1 MTPQTPIWTG
11 TWRDPR
17 FSPPADGG
25 QPENALTG
33 TIFTV
38 NAGATTSIQVP
49 EADGKMRFWRNT
61 DIASLAAGQTATLPF
76 GTLGYEWDED
86 LDNGFRPDGLIRMS
100 TTVVAGAPV
109 LVDFGSTFGSG
120 TATHHLTLYKH
131 SSGALVFGSGTVQW
145 PWGLDANHDRAG
157 TPVDVRMQQATVNL
171 FADMAAQ
178 PATLQTGL
186 VAATAST
193 DATAPSS
200 AITSPANGA
209 NLPQGSPVTITGT
222 ATDAGGGVVG
232 GVEVSVDGGA
242 TWHPTDGRA
251 SWSYTWTPSASGSVT
266 IKSRAADDSGNLET
280 PSAGIDVTVGTGGDT
295 TPPTVP
301 GSLTATA
308 TSATAIDLA
317 WLASTDNV
325 GVTGYEV
332 ERCAGAGCI
341 NFALVTTV
349 TGTAYAD
356 SGLTASTTYRYR
368 VRATDAAGNL
378 SGYSPEATATT
389 QAGADAQAP
398 TVPGS
403 LTATATSATT
413 IDLSWPESTD
423 NVGVTGYQVERCQG
437 AGCSSFAAVTTV
449 TGTAYADSG
458 LTASTTYG
466 FRVRA
471 TDAAGNLSGYSP
483 EATITTQAAS
493 QPVGLVAAYAFDEGT
508 GNIVSDASGNGHTGS
523 ITGATWVVSG
533 RFGQAL
539 SFNGTSDWITIADAN
554 DLDPTTGMTVS
565 AWVNPNVL
573 SSWRTVIIKE
583 RPNGLSYALY
593 GHDNAPRPA
602 AYVNTGGADTSAP
615 GASGLSADT
624 WTHLAAT
631 YDGAGLQLYVN
642 GNQVSSQAVAGIPV
656 ASASPLRIGGNSVW
670 GEYFA
675 GLIDEVRVYN
685 RALSA
690 AEIQADLGNSIAAS
704 TSP

>member
-1 MTPQTPIWTG
+1 MGHDEYWSGDQRANVEAARDAGVHLAFFSGNEVFWKTRWEDSIDGSGTPYRSLVCYKETHANAVIDPAAPIWTG

-157 TPVDVRMQQATVNL
+157 TPVDLRMQQATVNL

-178 PATLQTGL
+178 PARLQTGL

-280 PSAGIDVTVGTGGDT
+280 PSAGIDVTIGTGGDT

-341 NFALVTTV
+341 NFAL
-349 TGTAYAD
+349 
-356 SGLTASTTYRYR
+356 
-368 VRATDAAGNL
+368 
-378 SGYSPEATATT
+378 
-389 QAGADAQAP
+389 
-398 TVPGS
+398 
-403 LTATATSATT
+403 
-413 IDLSWPESTD
+413 
-423 NVGVTGYQVERCQG
+423 
-437 AGCSSFAAVTTV
+437 VTTV